1 MTEERRRSTDPWLQE
16 LFRQN
21 SEQHSENRD
30 TLNEIKEAITGL
42 AVSRGEQGQK
52 IGVLE
57 KWRDTEVDPTL
68 AMYRQNRDQMKGAS
82 KIVLGAATVGGG
94 VIGAMAT
101 KIVTAISSIMTGGHH
116 P

>member
-30 TLNEIKEAITGL
+30 TLNEIKNAITGL
-42 AVSRGEQGQK
+42 SVSRGEQGQK
-52 IGVLE
+52 IGILE

-68 AMYRQNRDQMKGAS
+68 AQYRQNRDQIKGAS

-94 VIGAMAT
+94 VIGAALT
-101 KIVTAISSIMTGGHH
+101 KVLAAITSALAGH